1 MSPEEV
7 KALRKELKCTAKELA
22 TALKAEPED
31 VWAWETGE
39 RFPTKRF
46 VVKMQAMKKRG
57 SVEPPK
63 KPSPAAAS
71 AADPYERM
79 ADPELWSLLRKL
91 VKHEKL
97 LAEVKKL
104 ADRYDDPA
112 DP

>member
-1 MSPEEV
+1 M
-7 KALRKELKCTAKELA
+7 ALKCTAKELA

-57 SVEPPK
+57 SVEREK
-63 KPSPAAAS
+63 KPSQTKTPAS
-71 AADPYERM
+71 DPYERM

-97 LAEVKKL
+97 LADVKKL